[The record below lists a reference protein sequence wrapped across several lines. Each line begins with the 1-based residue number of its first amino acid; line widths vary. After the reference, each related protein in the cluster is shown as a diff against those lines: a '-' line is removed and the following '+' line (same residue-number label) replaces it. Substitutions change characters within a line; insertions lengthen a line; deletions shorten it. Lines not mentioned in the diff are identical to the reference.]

1 MRKVCPISIPN
12 ITKAY
17 RNSEGV
23 AKLRHLKT
31 VQRFTYDVIVPCR
44 HGLAFIDQC
53 QNRCTCTVSGQYQ
66 CTEKGCLNGTPG
78 EPMACE
84 VDGEIRVTAG
94 WRLFCKRGIVRAE
107 STILGGG
114 GGDVPDIPVKRYCD
128 GPCPAD
134 CGEELDA
141 AAQCVRCRCLPD
153 LEFGDVVV
161 AVDQPCPSGLQQGP
175 TLFATK
181 ICRGQGCTPGS
192 GPWNALGGGCSL
204 CICTQDGEPACTP
217 CQRDPTP
224 LTLTC
229 DGGLPECPQDCGTKY
244 NKIKDCF
251 DCPCGVGEPGDT
263 HVPFE
268 EPCPPGTDFRESG
281 AFFKACGPI
290 DTLPKGDT
298 KICDSLE
305 CPADCGTVRVST
317 QENCA
322 YCQCGPELAPGDT
335 AVPIYQQCPPDT
347 LPGPTQL
354 TTKVCRAPTREEYGD
369 VQVCDSRLRG
379 CPADCGT
386 AGSDNYCQ
394 YCQCGPRLQEG
405 DITVAIDEPC
415 PPGFTTKEHQFATK
429 TCSPVPGGG
438 HEGRQYCSGP
448 CPADCGEVLDA
459 ASGCY
464 RCQCGPQL
472 QFGDVQVAIDAPCP
486 PGLAEGPS
494 QFATKVCLGQAKGDV
509 KVCGGK
515 PCPADC
521 GTVRFSSRE
530 NCVYCQCGLEL
541 APGEEE
547 VPVDEPCQPGLVE
560 GPRHLATKVCRA
572 PNREEYGDVQV
583 CDSQL
588 RGCPADCGTAG
599 SDNYCQ
605 YCQCGP
611 RLEEGDITVAID
623 EPCPPGFTTK
633 EHQFATKTCSPVPGG
648 GHEGRQF
655 CSGPCPADCGE
666 VLDAASGC
674 YRCQCGPQLQF
685 GDVQVAIDAPCPP
698 GLAEG
703 PSQFATKICL
713 GQAKGD
719 VKVCGGKPCPADC
732 GTVRFSSRE
741 NCVYCQCGLEL
752 APGEEEVP
760 VDEPCQPGLVEG
772 PRHLVTKV
780 CRAPNREEYGDVQVC
795 DSQLRGC
802 PADCGTAGSDNY
814 CQYCQC
820 GPRLEEGDITVA
832 IDEPC
837 PPGFTTKEHQFA
849 TKTCSPADCGEV
861 LDAASGCYRCQCGP
875 QLQFGDVQVAIDA
888 PCPPGLAEGPSQF
901 ATKVC
906 LGQAKGD
913 VKVCGG
919 KPCPADCGTVRFS
932 SRENCVY
939 CQCGLELAPGEE
951 EVPVD
956 EPCQPGLVEGPRHL
970 VTKVCR
976 APNREEYGDVQVC
989 DSRLRGCPADCGT
1002 AGSDS
1007 YCQYCQCGPRLEEGD
1022 ITVAIDEPCPPGFT
1036 TKEHQFA
1043 TKTCSPVPDGGHE
1056 GRQYCSGPCPADC
1069 GEVLDAASGCYRCQC
1084 GPQLQFGDV
1093 QVAIDAPCP
1102 PGLAEGPSQFATKV
1116 CLGQG
1121 CQPGSEWSV
1130 HHDGCSRCVC
1140 TDSGEPA
1147 CTPCKREP
1155 SSQIGCPQDCGK
1167 TYNAGRDCFECK
1179 CGVGEPGDTHVA
1191 FEEPCPPGTDF
1202 RESGAFFKACGPIDT
1217 LPKGDTKICD
1227 SLECPADCGTVRVS
1241 TQENCAYC
1249 QCGPELA
1256 PGDTAVPIYQQCP
1269 PDTLPGPTQLT
1280 TKVCRAPTREECI
1293 PGSEYNVGCDLCLC
1307 QEDGIPACTM
1317 RECSQSGSPEDG
1329 DSSQGGDNSS
1339 SEEDED
1345 GEGQGYGKDE
1355 SSSDENSSEE
1365 RY

>member
-1 MRKVCPISIPN
+1 MEGRRCVSRPVFGRALVAAAGLLMAAVTAAGSP
-12 ITKAY
+12 AY
-17 RNSEGV
+17 QTS
-23 AKLRHLKT
+23 LKPT
-31 VQRFTYDVIVPCR
+31 ETLPCR

-84 VDGEIRVTAG
+84 VDGEIRFTAG

-161 AVDQPCPSGLQQGP
+161 AVDEPCPSGLQQGP

-335 AVPIYQQCPPDT
+335 VVPIYQQCPPDT

-369 VQVCDSRLRG
+369 VQVCDSQLRG

-386 AGSDNYCQ
+386 AGSDSYCQ
-394 YCQCGPRLQEG
+394 YCQCGPRLEEG

-448 CPADCGEVLDA
+448 CPADCREVLDA

-494 QFATKVCLGQAKGDV
+494 QFATKVCLGQANGDV

-599 SDNYCQ
+599 SD
-605 YCQCGP
+605 
-611 RLEEGDITVAID
+611 
-623 EPCPPGFTTK
+623 
-633 EHQFATKTCSPVPGG
+633 
-648 GHEGRQF
+648 
-655 CSGPCPADCGE
+655 
-666 VLDAASGC
+666 
-674 YRCQCGPQLQF
+674 
-685 GDVQVAIDAPCPP
+685 
-698 GLAEG
+698 
-703 PSQFATKICL
+703 
-713 GQAKGD
+713 
-719 VKVCGGKPCPADC
+719 
-732 GTVRFSSRE
+732 
-741 NCVYCQCGLEL
+741 
-752 APGEEEVP
+752 
-760 VDEPCQPGLVEG
+760 
-772 PRHLVTKV
+772 
-780 CRAPNREEYGDVQVC
+780 
-795 DSQLRGC
+795 
-802 PADCGTAGSDNY
+802 
-814 CQYCQC
+814 
-820 GPRLEEGDITVA
+820 
-832 IDEPC
+832 
-837 PPGFTTKEHQFA
+837 
-849 TKTCSPADCGEV
+849 
-861 LDAASGCYRCQCGP
+861 
-875 QLQFGDVQVAIDA
+875 
-888 PCPPGLAEGPSQF
+888 
-901 ATKVC
+901 
-906 LGQAKGD
+906 
-913 VKVCGG
+913 
-919 KPCPADCGTVRFS
+919 
-932 SRENCVY
+932 
-939 CQCGLELAPGEE
+939 
-951 EVPVD
+951 
-956 EPCQPGLVEGPRHL
+956 
-970 VTKVCR
+970 
-976 APNREEYGDVQVC
+976 
-989 DSRLRGCPADCGT
+989 
-1002 AGSDS
+1002 S

-1043 TKTCSPVPDGGHE
+1043 TKTCSPVPDGGRE

-1155 SSQIGCPQDCGK
+1155 STFTPTCDGSGQIGCPQDCGK

-1329 DSSQGGDNSS
+1329 DSSQGGENSS

-1345 GEGQGYGKDE
+1345 GEGQVYSKDE

>member
-1 MRKVCPISIPN
+1 MEGRRCVSRPIFGRALVAAAGLLMAAVTAAGSP
-12 ITKAY
+12 AY
-17 RNSEGV
+17 QTS
-23 AKLRHLKT
+23 LKPT
-31 VQRFTYDVIVPCR
+31 ETLPCR

-53 QNRCTCTVSGQYQ
+53 QNRCTCTVGGQYQ

-107 STILGGG
+107 STDLNSQCTPGTSWQEACNTCTCVATGQITCTNEDCQSGDQGPFHCQGKTDCQHGKPILGGG

-161 AVDQPCPSGLQQGP
+161 AVDEPCPSGLQQGP

-263 HVPFE
+263 HVAFE

-354 TTKVCRAPTREEYGD
+354 TTKVCRAPTREECVPNTTYNIKCDICICQDNGVPTCTLRDCTLPEYGD
-369 VQVCDSRLRG
+369 VQVCDSQLRG

-386 AGSDNYCQ
+386 AGSDSYCQ
-394 YCQCGPRLQEG
+394 YCQCGPRLEEG

-438 HEGRQYCSGP
+438 REGRQYCSGP

-494 QFATKVCLGQAKGDV
+494 QFATKVCLGQGCQPGSEWSVQHDGCSRCVCTNDGEPACTPCKREPSASTLTCDGGLPECPQDCGRTYNAGRDCFECKCGVGEPGDTHVGFEEPCPPGTDFRESGAFFKACGPIDTLPKGDV

-572 PNREEYGDVQV
+572 PNREECVPYDTYNIGCDICLCQEDGVPACTQRNCSLPQYGDVQV
-583 CDSQL
+583 CDSQ
-588 RGCPADCGTAG
+588 
-599 SDNYCQ
+599 
-605 YCQCGP
+605 
-611 RLEEGDITVAID
+611 
-623 EPCPPGFTTK
+623 
-633 EHQFATKTCSPVPGG
+633 
-648 GHEGRQF
+648 
-655 CSGPCPADCGE
+655 
-666 VLDAASGC
+666 
-674 YRCQCGPQLQF
+674 
-685 GDVQVAIDAPCPP
+685 
-698 GLAEG
+698 
-703 PSQFATKICL
+703 
-713 GQAKGD
+713 
-719 VKVCGGKPCPADC
+719 
-732 GTVRFSSRE
+732 
-741 NCVYCQCGLEL
+741 
-752 APGEEEVP
+752 
-760 VDEPCQPGLVEG
+760 
-772 PRHLVTKV
+772 
-780 CRAPNREEYGDVQVC
+780 
-795 DSQLRGC
+795 
-802 PADCGTAGSDNY
+802 
-814 CQYCQC
+814 
-820 GPRLEEGDITVA
+820 
-832 IDEPC
+832 
-837 PPGFTTKEHQFA
+837 
-849 TKTCSPADCGEV
+849 
-861 LDAASGCYRCQCGP
+861 
-875 QLQFGDVQVAIDA
+875 
-888 PCPPGLAEGPSQF
+888 
-901 ATKVC
+901 
-906 LGQAKGD
+906 
-913 VKVCGG
+913 
-919 KPCPADCGTVRFS
+919 
-932 SRENCVY
+932 
-939 CQCGLELAPGEE
+939 
-951 EVPVD
+951 
-956 EPCQPGLVEGPRHL
+956 
-970 VTKVCR
+970 
-976 APNREEYGDVQVC
+976 
-989 DSRLRGCPADCGT
+989 LRGCPADCGT

-1043 TKTCSPVPDGGHE
+1043 TKTCSPVPDGGRE

-1155 SSQIGCPQDCGK
+1155 STFTPTCDGSGQIGCPQDCGK